1 SLHGQN
7 KILDNPSYF
16 VYQRADS
23 VKNYSAP
30 DSLGN
35 RYKLKPIDKSS
46 AMQLPYPVLF
56 IHGFSLSAQTWNTLT
71 NMLDTTYGLTYGG
84 RIDVCLNH
92 DGDNSTANLD
102 FSPSSASDIAFFSG
116 LNDIGIGDYYYLN
129 FNVGSN
135 GSVYPNKFTLN
146 IYDSLGKL
154 VYSNQT
160 FNNINKVKLD
170 DFNSGIYFF
179 T

>member
-1 SLHGQN
+1 MSLIFAGP
-7 KILDNPSYF
+7 I
-16 VYQRADS
+16 A
-23 VKNYSAP
+23 
-30 DSLGN
+30 N
-35 RYKLKPIDKSS
+35 RRDRSWAL
-46 AMQLPYPVLF
+46 
-56 IHGFSLSAQTWNTLT
+56 
-71 NMLDTTYGLTYGG
+71 
-84 RIDVCLNH
+84 
-92 DGDNSTANLD
+92 ANLD